1 MCSNRSISMLLAQRF
16 IVMRTKETHCEARVL
31 ACSLASYP
39 FDIKNDFPKKKI
51 GTGAGVGGS
60 GRR

>member
-1 MCSNRSISMLLAQRF
+1 MLLAQRF

-39 FDIKNDFPKKKI
+39 FDIKNDFPKKK
-51 GTGAGVGGS
+51 GAGVGGS

>member
-1 MCSNRSISMLLAQRF
+1 MLLAQRF

-39 FDIKNDFPKKKI
+39 FDIKNDFPKKKV